1 MAGSASRWFT
11 RYKTVIS
18 PGTNWARYGTTNALP
33 LSQTANRDQRGLC
46 CPQLLGCSMCIT
58 LKQKERQN
66 QTYNGGRC
74 NNRSIQTGC
83 LVKWFDGNTADS
95 TLLANAVSWYFCRAL
110 MTVESVE
117 QSLLLSNT
125 ARYTAESLPLRTV
138 SFGSAQTFVH
148 QSLLNFNPDLNS
160 FN

>member
-1 MAGSASRWFT
+1 
-11 RYKTVIS
+11 
-18 PGTNWARYGTTNALP
+18 
-33 LSQTANRDQRGLC
+33 
-46 CPQLLGCSMCIT
+46 
-58 LKQKERQN
+58 
-66 QTYNGGRC
+66 
-74 NNRSIQTGC
+74 
-83 LVKWFDGNTADS
+83 
-95 TLLANAVSWYFCRAL
+95 